1 MGRAMSAFLITVSLL
16 FVADA
21 TAITGNQWRQL
32 ALAAKQNYVFGVI
45 DAWNHL
51 GEFNKPAYNPT
62 ADVADIFLEQV
73 KCASNTGMTYAQI
86 FAIVQKYME
95 TNPDQWHRPMASL
108 VWTAFTE
115 MCGQMNK

>member
-1 MGRAMSAFLITVSLL
+1 
-16 FVADA
+16 VADA

-32 ALAAKQNYVFGVI
+32 ALAAQQNYVFGVI

-95 TNPDQWHRPMASL
+95 ISGSAPWHRW